1 MANYS
6 SEVRTVMKKHFK
18 IDWRMILA
26 LCFFLAL
33 GIYSCMSQEN
43 TDIGYEESIY
53 SRYQDEKEY
62 LTLKSNVIVVN
73 LPSISDDGLTA
84 SEKIEKDE
92 EQMAQIHYLITNNM
106 SQAKRIFFLGTEALS
121 QASEERPYI
130 TQFRDAK
137 NVFWHYNIKNIGY
150 YHEEDMCGQVKFLD
164 KPYGGEN
171 RFEVMGQGKYDKNFV
186 PYFFMTMDGS
196 KVSYDWKNQIY
207 YIIDKAGRE
216 SKLFALEDGTIRTR
230 KTDKYDVKYY
240 ELSSLYQMVQNE
252 KNPGEKFKDAV
263 VLIQNEKP
271 TSSYDDLGSN
281 TQTLADYYI
290 DVLGTIENRATV
302 RNLSATEKTA
312 LVCLGVLILGLV
324 IMFCSAW
331 LAWFVYLLEVGLA
344 ILANMFLF
352 QYNVCYV
359 PITTFI
365 FMVTLTCVMMMIL
378 RKVTKHISVKNLPI
392 DAVIRFTSNIVNI
405 EQSVSYAE
413 YLTKNRG
420 EIEDDISAVLL
431 LPAMDKESFLLKQLA
446 EENHRNKNFV
456 EQEFWNPGSD
466 SSSVTQTKSGLFQ
479 GVKYIAFVPLPV
491 FDVES
496 EVVTYTVIG
505 LKKKL
510 KPQNASYISMMLFSM
525 YIYFKA
531 QHERGE
537 HQRMYFAM
545 LSLMISVIDAKDPI
559 TAGHSQRV
567 ASISKDIGI
576 WLKLSKSQQFDLEF
590 TALLHDI
597 GKIGVSDYVLNK
609 QSVYT
614 QEDFEQMK
622 YHTIR
627 GAEMLAEVGISEEI
641 IDGVRHHHERIDGK
655 GYPDGLKGDELNLFA
670 KIIKIADVF
679 DALTSKRQYKD
690 AWGIEKAL
698 NIICRGRGTEF
709 DEEIAD
715 VFIEHMSPPGWTPP
729 VEEGRNG
736 KKRDPFAKKAAEIT
750 RDFYERYNN
759 YISVEYPIPSK
770 RAKNIDFGAQN
781 GFMGYDWGETFN
793 NSLFLEDKPMILAYE
808 KDTKSLIFGQGSKEE
823 CVQSIYYY
831 FFKGFVNMGVYLLT
845 SYKVKDV
852 LAKLEEVYGEPQVL
866 DDQMKVYSARKMR
879 IVFYRTDEDK
889 CLLFYISDYMCSNYI
904 FEEKKE
910 DEL

>member
-1 MANYS
+1 
-6 SEVRTVMKKHFK
+6 MKKRLK
-18 IDWRMILA
+18 VDGRLILA
-26 LCFFLAL
+26 LCLFLGL
-33 GIYSCMSQEN
+33 GVILCLGQDKADIKYEEKIYSSYQDKKENLSLKSKVYVVNVPYN
-43 TDIGYEESIY
+43 TD
-53 SRYQDEKEY
+53 DEFTVSEQIKKDEQRLEQMEY
-62 LTLKSNVIVVN
+62 LISN
-73 LPSISDDGLTA
+73 G
-84 SEKIEKDE
+84 
-92 EQMAQIHYLITNNM
+92 MAE
-106 SQAKRIFFLGTEALS
+106 AKRIFILGTDELS
-121 QASEERPYI
+121 QAAVERPYI
-130 TQFRDAK
+130 SKFRDAG
-137 NVFWHYNIKNIGY
+137 NVFWHFNIKNIGY
-150 YHEEDMCGQVKFLD
+150 YHQGDLCGQIKFLD
-164 KPYGGEN
+164 EPYGGES
-171 RFEVMGQGKYDKNFV
+171 RFEVLGQGKYDKNFV
-186 PYFFMTMDGS
+186 PYYFLTMDGG
-196 KVSYDWKNQIY
+196 KVTYDKEKQTYHIQ
-207 YIIDKAGRE
+207 DRSGRD
-216 SKLFALEDGTIRTR
+216 SKLYALEDGSVRTR
-230 KTDKYDVKYY
+230 KTDKYDVTYY
-240 ELSSLYQMVQNE
+240 ELSDLYQKLKKQEEIKEN
-252 KNPGEKFKDAV
+252 FKDAV
-263 VLIQNEKP
+263 ILFQNNKP
-271 TSSYDDLGSN
+271 ISSYYEQGKSS
-281 TQTLADYYI
+281 QALADYYI

-302 RNLSATEKTA
+302 RDFTAIGKTIF
-312 LVCLGVLILGLV
+312 VCLGILFIG
-324 IMFCSAW
+324 IMILFAPTW
-331 LAWFVYLLEVGLA
+331 LAVFSYFVEMGLA
-344 ILANMFLF
+344 VLANMFLF

-359 PITTFI
+359 PIVTFC
-365 FMVTLTCVMMMIL
+365 FMATLTCVVML
-378 RKVTKHISVKNLPI
+378 GLKKVMTQISVRNLPI

-405 EQSVSYAE
+405 EHSVSYSE
-413 YLTKNRG
+413 YLMKNRG
-420 EIEDDISAVLL
+420 EIEEDISAVLL
-431 LPAMDKESFLLKQLA
+431 LPVMDKDSFLLKQLA

-456 EQEFWNPGSD
+456 DLEFWKD
-466 SSSVTQTKSGLFQ
+466 KASSNSVTQTRSNLFQ

-576 WLKLSKSQQFDLEF
+576 WLKLSKNEQFDLEF

-614 QEDFEQMK
+614 QKDFEQMK

-627 GAEMLAEVGISEEI
+627 GAEMLAEVGISSEI

-670 KIIKIADVF
+670 KIIKIADVY

-690 AWGIEKAL
+690 AWGVEKAL

-709 DEEIAD
+709 DAEIAD
-715 VFIEHMSPPGWTPP
+715 VFIEHMSPPGWIPP

-736 KKRDPFAKKAAEIT
+736 EKKDPFAKKAAKIT
-750 RDFYERYNN
+750 RDFYEKYEN

-770 RAKNIDFGAQN
+770 RAKNIDFGYRS

-793 NSLFLEDKPMILAYE
+793 NAVFLEEKPMILSYE
-808 KDTKSLIFGQGSKEE
+808 KESKSLIFGQSSKDIR
-823 CVQSIYYY
+823 VQSIYYY

-845 SYKVKDV
+845 NSKVKEV
-852 LAKLEEVYGEPQVL
+852 LAKLEELYGEPQVL
-866 DDQMKVYSARKMR
+866 DDQMMIYVARKMR
-879 IVFYRTDEDK
+879 IVFYRTGGDK

-910 DEL
+910 DES

>member
-1 MANYS
+1 
-6 SEVRTVMKKHFK
+6 MKKRFK

-26 LCFFLAL
+26 LCFFMGT
-33 GIYSCMSQEN
+33 GIYVCMSQEI

-53 SRYQDEKEY
+53 SRYQDKKEY

-73 LPSISDDGLTA
+73 LPTISDDGLTA

-92 EQMAQIHYLITNNM
+92 KQMAQVHYLIANNM
-106 SQAKRIFFLGTEALS
+106 VQAKRIFFLGTDVLS
-121 QASEERPYI
+121 QAPEERPYI
-130 TQFRDAK
+130 SQFRERK
-137 NVFWHYNIKNIGY
+137 NIFWRFNMKNIGY

-164 KPYGGEN
+164 QPYGGKN
-171 RFEVMGQGKYDKNFV
+171 RFEVIGQGKYDKNFV
-186 PYFFMTMDGS
+186 PYFLMTMDGG
-196 KVSYDWKNQIY
+196 KVSYDRKRQVYQIR
-207 YIIDKAGRE
+207 DRSGRE
-216 SKLFALEDGTIRTR
+216 GRLHALEDGTVRTR

-240 ELSSLYQMVQNE
+240 DLSSLYQMARNE

-263 VLIQNEKP
+263 VFIQNDKP
-271 TSSYDDLGSN
+271 ASSYHELGSAS
-281 TQTLADYYI
+281 QTLADYYI

-302 RNLSATEKTA
+302 RNLSAGEKTVF
-312 LVCLGVLILGLV
+312 VCVGVLILGMA

-331 LAWFVYLLEVGLA
+331 LAVFIYLLEFGLA
-344 ILANMFLF
+344 VLANMFLF
-352 QYNVCYV
+352 QYNICYV
-359 PITTFI
+359 PITTFLCMI
-365 FMVTLTCVMMMIL
+365 TLTCVVMMGLKRVMRRIN
-378 RKVTKHISVKNLPI
+378 VKNLPI
-392 DAVIRFTSNIVNI
+392 DAVIRFTNNIVNI

-413 YLTKNRG
+413 YLTKNRR
-420 EIEDDISAVLL
+420 EIEDDISAALL
-431 LPAMDKESFLLKQLA
+431 LPVMDKESFLLKQLA

-456 EQEFWNPGSD
+456 EQEFWNSEAD
-466 SSSVTQTKSGLFQ
+466 STSVTQTKSGLFQ
-479 GVKYIAFVPLPV
+479 GVKFIAFVPLPV

-576 WLKLSKSQQFDLEF
+576 WMKLSKSQQFDLEF

-641 IDGVRHHHERIDGK
+641 IDGVRHHHERMDGK

-709 DEEIAD
+709 DAEIAD
-715 VFIEHMSPPGWTPP
+715 VFIQHMSPPGWIPP

-736 KKRDPFAKKAAEIT
+736 KKRDPFAEKTGEIV
-750 RDFYERYNN
+750 RDFYGKYDN

-770 RAKNIDFGAQN
+770 RAKSVDFDARN

-793 NSLFLEDKPMILAYE
+793 NSQFLEEKPMILAYE
-808 KDTKSLIFGQGSKEE
+808 KGTKSLIFGQGSKDER
-823 CVQSIYYY
+823 VQGIYYY
-831 FFKGFVNMGVYLLT
+831 FFKGFVNMGVYLLA
-845 SYKVKDV
+845 SYKVKEV

-866 DDQMKVYSARKMR
+866 DDQMIIYPARKMR
-879 IVFYRTDEDK
+879 IVFYRTGGEK

-904 FEEKKE
+904 FEEENE

>member
-1 MANYS
+1 MVGS
-6 SEVRTVMKKHFK
+6 VRKSMKKRFK

-26 LCFFLAL
+26 LCLFLCA
-33 GIYSCMSQEN
+33 GIYLCMSQEI
-43 TDIGYEESIY
+43 TDIGYEENIY
-53 SRYQDEKEY
+53 SRYQDKKEY

-73 LPSISDDGLTA
+73 LPAISDDGLTA

-92 EQMAQIHYLITNNM
+92 EQMAQVHYLIANHM
-106 SQAKRIFFLGTEALS
+106 SQAKRIFFLGTDVLS

-130 TQFRDAK
+130 SQFREKK
-137 NVFWHYNIKNIGY
+137 NIFWHFNMKNIGY

-164 KPYGGEN
+164 QPYGGEN

-186 PYFFMTMDGS
+186 PYFFMTMDGGE
-196 KVSYDWKNQIY
+196 VSYDRKKQVY
-207 YIIDKAGRE
+207 HVSDRSGRV
-216 SKLFALEDGTIRTR
+216 SRLYALEDGTVRTR
-230 KTDKYDVKYY
+230 KTDKYDVRYY
-240 ELSSLYQMVQNE
+240 DLNSLYQMARNE
-252 KNPGEKFKDAV
+252 KNPGEKFRDAV
-263 VLIQNEKP
+263 VLIQNDKP
-271 TSSYDDLGSN
+271 AASYHELGSPS
-281 TQTLADYYI
+281 QSLADYYI

-302 RNLSATEKTA
+302 RNLSVAEKTVF
-312 LVCLGVLILGLV
+312 VCLGILILGLA

-331 LAWFVYLLEVGLA
+331 LAVFVYLLEFGLSV
-344 ILANMFLF
+344 LANMFLF

-359 PITTFI
+359 PITTFLCMI
-365 FMVTLTCVMMMIL
+365 TLTCVMML
-378 RKVTKHISVKNLPI
+378 GLKKVMKHINVKNLPI
-392 DAVIRFTSNIVNI
+392 DAVIRFTNNIVNI

-413 YLTKNRG
+413 YLTKNRS

-431 LPAMDKESFLLKQLA
+431 LPVMDKDSFLLKQLA

-456 EQEFWNPGSD
+456 EQEFWNPEAD
-466 SSSVTQTKSGLFQ
+466 STSVTQTKSGLFQ
-479 GVKYIAFVPLPV
+479 GVKFIAFVPLPV

-505 LKKKL
+505 LRKKL

-576 WLKLSKSQQFDLEF
+576 WMKLSKSQQFDLEF

-641 IDGVRHHHERIDGK
+641 IDGVRHHHERMDGK

-709 DEEIAD
+709 DAEIAD
-715 VFIEHMSPPGWTPP
+715 VFIQHMSPPGWIPP

-736 KKRDPFAKKAAEIT
+736 KKRDPFAKKTGEIVK
-750 RDFYERYNN
+750 DFYGRYNN

-770 RAKNIDFGAQN
+770 RAKCVDFGFRN

-793 NSLFLEDKPMILAYE
+793 NAQFLEEKPMILAYE
-808 KDTKSLIFGQGSKEE
+808 KDTKSLIFGQGSKDER
-823 CVQSIYYY
+823 VQGIYYY
-831 FFKGFVNMGVYLLT
+831 FFKGFVNMGVYLLA

-852 LAKLEEVYGEPQVL
+852 LAKLEEAYGEPQVL
-866 DDQMKVYSARKMR
+866 NDQMILYPAQKMR
-879 IVFYRTDEDK
+879 IVFYRTEEDK

-904 FEEKKE
+904 FEEEKE